1 MKESKNSILMC
12 CKKCGIPFTEYMLCG
27 NKESIVL
34 QNIRQKCT
42 RCKRVMILKK
52 YTEGGLLQHSVN
64 GRVEI

>member
-12 CKKCGIPFTEYMLCG
+12 CKKCGIPFTEYMLSG
-27 NKESIVL
+27 DKESTVL

-52 YTEGGLLQHSVN
+52 YTEGVLLQHSLN

>member
-12 CKKCGIPFTEYMLCG
+12 CKKCGIPFTEYMPG
-27 NKESIVL
+27 GKKESIVL

-52 YTEGGLLQHSVN
+52 YTENDLMQHSVN
-64 GRVEI
+64 GRLMV

>member
-12 CKKCGIPFTEYMLCG
+12 CKKCGIPFTEYMLSG
-27 NKESIVL
+27 DKESIVL

-42 RCKRVMILKK
+42 RCKRVMILKR
-52 YTEGGLLQHSVN
+52 YTEGILLQHSLN